1 MGDLPCYRVEKRQ
14 PFEVVGRDLIS
25 PIAVSIG
32 HSRVKCYI
40 CIFNCLARRAVRLEV
55 VPSLDADGFFQA
67 FQRFCSRRNVSPTD
81 IYSDNGT
88 NFVAAA
94 KGLNNTTW
102 HFNPPR
108 VPPRRL
114 L

>member
-14 PFEVVGRDLIS
+14 QFEVVGTDLIS

-40 CIFNCLARRAVRLEV
+40 CIFNCLARRAVHLEV

-94 KGLNNTTW
+94 KGLNKTTW
-102 HFNPPR
+102 HFNPPS